1 MKQTSTLTQRLTNVQ
16 TSFTHPTAKEQHL
29 MDVYDALGVH
39 WGEDVF
45 AEITWLRRQAYAVNL
60 DPSRRV
66 AAGQEAALTPPPG
79 DTDHAR

>member
-1 MKQTSTLTQRLTNVQ
+1 
-16 TSFTHPTAKEQHL
+16 